1 MPGHNNHMGVGRTLL
16 LILLLSLMVMVML
29 AGCASTPKGVSIIAT
44 RTARAFFANETPV
57 RPSFPTIAPFKT
69 AQPGEPIFSPTP
81 TRTPLPTLT
90 PTPTLPTIVE
100 PGETTATPGPASA
113 THTSTSTIPLAK
125 LPTREVLP
133 FEIYPTLTP
142 VPISFAPPTPVGV
155 LPLQPIGDWN
165 LDELE
170 PVRRIGYGQAR
181 HAAIL
186 PGSNRLAV
194 ATTAGVAW
202 FALPAMQHLRF
213 HPFEG
218 GIERVVF
225 SHDGRLLAAT
235 QQGAGG
241 PQTLLLRSADMAV
254 LAVLEGSNPVFR
266 PDAESVATTGN
277 NAENAPGTTWLWSC
291 PDGARQTT
299 LVGSGPTFSPT
310 GHMLA
315 TVEHRFGDNPSTLI
329 WRSNDGALLHSV
341 AGRAPA
347 FSPDG
352 EWLATAT
359 STEVTLR
366 NLFGRAGENPVVVAE
381 GVQVR
386 AMAFNRDGRFL
397 MIAASDGL
405 HIWQVL
411 NDTLFSNLAVGGV
424 FGESGELLVRFL
436 GEREGMLRG
445 VQIARATDGK
455 LLYENEDMLLSD
467 TSGSPAASRVGDNER
482 HLISISSDVVSAT
495 MVTSLG
501 LVRVVNLHTGATMDL
516 PMPGIDRF
524 AFSPDGQTLATAS
537 SGPDVQLWPLS
548 AGGMQQRQLRTT
560 WERSV
565 GRNPQDMYFTPDGHG
580 LVVEEHTGTPGT
592 VPEIAITTWDVLTDT
607 ERAGQEIWHL
617 GPYDLS
623 DAHHSETWTF
633 SAATRAI
640 SWLDSLNQVRL
651 QQSNGITLT
660 LTEPGNYSAL
670 AFSPDGSLLAVGTP
684 YGTIQILKTNG
695 GYLFDTLSVGSG
707 VAWLAFSR
715 DNALLRVHRDDGL
728 VQVWRVGEQ
737 SPLVQVAAPPGSR
750 SSLSP
755 NRQMLIVAGSE
766 GVSFHRLTDGHL
778 LYQLDIAAEH
788 AAISPAEHILAVL
801 HGRRVSLWG
810 IP

>member
-1 MPGHNNHMGVGRTLL
+1 MPSHDHAGVGKKLL
-16 LILLLSLMVMVML
+16 LILLLALLVML
-29 AGCASTPKGVSIIAT
+29 AGCTSTPKGVSIIAT
-44 RTARAFFANETPV
+44 RTARAFFVNETPA

-100 PGETTATPGPASA
+100 PGETTTPGPASA
-113 THTSTSTIPLAK
+113 THTSTIPLAK

-142 VPISFAPPTPVGV
+142 VPILFAPPTPVGA

-165 LDELE
+165 LDTLE
-170 PVRRIGYGQAR
+170 PVRNIGYGQAR

-186 PGSNRLAV
+186 PGSNQMAV

-202 FALPAMQHLRF
+202 FALPTMQHLRF

-225 SHDGRLLAAT
+225 SHDGRFLAAT

-241 PQTLLLRSADMAV
+241 PQTLLLRSADIAV
-254 LAVLEGSNPVFR
+254 LAVLEGGDPVFR

-291 PDGARQTT
+291 PDGARQAT
-299 LVGSGPTFSPT
+299 LVGSRPTFSPT

-315 TVEHRFGDNPSTLI
+315 TVEHRFGENPSTLI
-329 WRSNDGALLHSV
+329 WRSNDGALLHGVS
-341 AGRAPA
+341 GRAPA

-359 STEVTLR
+359 ATEITLR

-386 AMAFNRDGRFL
+386 AMDFSRDGRLL

-411 NDTLFSNLAVGGV
+411 NDTLLSNLAVGGV

-436 GEREGMLRG
+436 GGREGMLRG

-455 LLYENEDMLLSD
+455 LLYENEDMLFSD
-467 TSGSPAASRVGDNER
+467 TSSGGATSRGRDNER

-524 AFSPDGQTLATAS
+524 AFSPNGQTLATAS

-548 AGGMQQRQLRTT
+548 AGGMAQRGLRTA
-560 WERSV
+560 WELSV
-565 GRNPQDMYFTPDGHG
+565 AREPQDMSFTPDGHG
-580 LVVEEHTGTPGT
+580 LVIEEHTGASGAMLG
-592 VPEIAITTWDVLTDT
+592 IAVTTWDVLTDT
-607 ERAGQEIWHL
+607 ERVGQEIWHL

-623 DAHHSETWTF
+623 DAHHTETWAF

-640 SWLDSLNQVRL
+640 SWLDSQNQVRL

-695 GYLFDTLSVGSG
+695 GYLFDTLSAGRG
-707 VAWLAFSR
+707 VAWLDFSR
-715 DNALLRVHRDDGL
+715 DNTLLRVHRDDGL

-737 SPLVQVAAPPGSR
+737 SPLVQVVAPPGSH

-755 NRQMLIVAGSE
+755 NSQMLIVASSE
-766 GVSFHRLTDGHL
+766 GVSFHRLADSHL
-778 LYQLDIAAEH
+778 LYQLDIAADH